1 MIQNPFLQKKNVSIR
16 RKQGK
21 IRPIDIVFGMCIPVL
36 KMCTQVLKMF
46 IGTFG
51 PYKFG
56 FSCSS
61 AMEWALYHQGKQIVV
76 MSCRI
81 IYNFFI
87 NQRLTQPTKYCT
99 REIMPIL
106 DYNPRVTE
114 MFQKLAMWL
123 NTFYS
128 TFFIRLTFDFTI

>member
-1 MIQNPFLQKKNVSIR
+1 MLWLSTKFFPKDPFDDTKPIPAKKNVSIR
-16 RKQGK
+16 LRNGK

-56 FSCSS
+56 FSCS
-61 AMEWALYHQGKQIVV
+61 LV

-106 DYNPRVTE
+106 DYNPSVTE